1 MESSQVT
8 QLIAYL
14 SSQNPKVKAEAL
26 QIVLQLTAT
35 KENREMLKQQELTKQ
50 LLRCMADNVS

>member
-14 SSQNPKVKAEAL
+14 GSQNPKVKAEAL

-35 KENREMLKQQELTKQ
+35 KESREMLRQQELIKQ
-50 LLRCMADNVS
+50 LLRNMADAVS